1 MTQLD
6 IPDHVYNWLVNFFDG
21 HSHQTKYADEMS
33 TIKSISASIIQGS
46 AISPASYVVIVVNGS
61 DLLPVTSGI
70 NHLCKCADDT
80 YILIPAINVSTRHAE
95 LASIARWAQ
104 ADNLTLNIAKSRE
117 KLFSDK
123 RRKEKF
129 SAPAEIAE
137 LKRVCKLSKFL
148 ASLLNQWLFSI
159 TACSQC
165 HAPKQYALHVL
176 RAHGLCDSALQT
188 VYRAVVVAK
197 LTYASSTWTCFPR
210 QTLLCPTSTTHST
223 SRSQL

>member
-1 MTQLD
+1 M
-6 IPDHVYNWLVNFFDG
+6 
-21 HSHQTKYADEMS
+21 
-33 TIKSISASIIQGS
+33 
-46 AISPASYVVIVVNGS
+46 
-61 DLLPVTSGI
+61 
-70 NHLCKCADDT
+70 T

-148 ASLLNQWLFSI
+148 ASLLNQWIFSI

-176 RAHGLCDSALQT
+176 RAHGLCDSALQA

-197 LTYASSTWTCFPR
+197 LTYASNAWIGFPQ
-210 QTLLCPTSTTHST
+210 QTTVK
-223 SRSQL
+223 RSQLLFDAANALASVQVNSTASVVYVTPLILDYLLRFYIILYPCHVLQALLTPPADHI

>member
-129 SAPAEIAE
+129 SAPTEIAE
-137 LKRVCKLSKFL
+137 LKRVQTIKILGITVTNGPSVSPHVHSVT
-148 ASLLNQWLFSI
+148 ASCAQTL
-159 TACSQC
+159 
-165 HAPKQYALHVL
+165 YALHVL
-176 RAHGLCDSALQT
+176 HTINCI
-188 VYRAVVVAK
+188 
-197 LTYASSTWTCFPR
+197 
-210 QTLLCPTSTTHST
+210 
-223 SRSQL
+223 RSCCGC